1 MSRLLSFF
9 SGVKHLLTNDT
20 LISPNILKG
29 FVLDI
34 DGVLHLDGVPIPGA
48 AGAVAHLRER
58 GYGVCFF
65 TNVTASS
72 RAARAARLREYGIE
86 ATPSDVLTASSV
98 TADWLRARGSPP
110 CYLLLTGSGR
120 DEFAGLEVDATDPKV
135 VAVGEM
141 GEALHPALLDRALEV
156 LLGGAELVATQKN
169 RYWLKD
175 GQRALDVGAYVAA
188 LEFAS
193 GKQATVIGKPAPY
206 GYRAALRLL
215 GLPADQVAMVADD
228 LAVDLTG
235 ARAVGMSTVL
245 VESGEYG
252 PASAQQGEPPD
263 LALSS
268 IADLPGWLAG

>member
-1 MSRLLSFF
+1 MTDKPR
-9 SGVKHLLTNDT
+9 
-20 LISPNILKG
+20 ISANSLKG

-34 DGVLHLDGVPIPGA
+34 DGVLHLDEVPLPGA
-48 AGAVAHLRER
+48 GEAVARLRGM

-86 ATPSDVLTASSV
+86 AEPGEVLTASSV

-110 CYLLLTGSGR
+110 CYLLLRGSGR
-120 DEFAGLEVDATDPKV
+120 DEFAGLEVDAADPRIIV
-135 VAVGEM
+135 VGEM
-141 GEALHPALLDRALEV
+141 GEVLRQAHLNRALEA

-169 RYWLKD
+169 RYWLSE
-175 GQRALDVGAYVAA
+175 GQRVLDVGAYVAA

-206 GYRAALRLL
+206 GYQAALRLL
-215 GLPADQVAMVADD
+215 GLPADQVAMIADD
-228 LAVDLTG
+228 LAVDLAG
-235 ARAVGMSTVL
+235 ARAVGMRTVL

-252 PASAQQGEPPD
+252 PVSTQRGDPPD
-263 LALSS
+263 LTLPS
-268 IADLPGWLAG
+268 IASLPAWLDDGRVK